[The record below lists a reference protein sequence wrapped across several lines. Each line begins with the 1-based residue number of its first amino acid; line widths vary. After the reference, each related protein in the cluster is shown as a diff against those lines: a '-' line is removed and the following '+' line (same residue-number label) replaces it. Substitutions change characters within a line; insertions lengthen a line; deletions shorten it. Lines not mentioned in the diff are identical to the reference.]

1 MYVFILIT
9 RLPDSVLLL
18 WFEIIY
24 RLPLGMERTTI
35 LTWDS
40 ER

>member
-24 RLPLGMERTTI
+24 RLPLDLNAKASCQPI
-35 LTWDS
+35 DL
-40 ER
+40 